1 MCLRCC
7 RTGLR
12 LTPSFLGNYDDYDD
26 ALLDDHY
33 DALGYDPEFIG
44 WDSGSDD

>member
-12 LTPSFLGNYDDYDD
+12 LTPYFSGDDDD
-26 ALLDDHY
+26 ALWDDHF
-33 DALGYDPEFIG
+33 DALGYDPEFVG
-44 WDSGSDD
+44 WDSDSDD